1 MGKSKKPA
9 ATLSLTTLADGIGNI
24 TPAFCEVTGEAAS
37 ICLENQGHSSGVSLG
52 VSGKWKRNCV
62 VEWTPS
68 TFKTQATW
76 KDLQHTTEFGAIG
89 VAFLMVQ
96 ELTDYTVIERSVKST
111 GIDYWLGFEDD
122 MLFQRKARLEISGIL
137 NGDERTIN
145 ARVKTRLSQTG
156 QSDST
161 KLPAFVF
168 IVEFGTPTAKTV
180 KK

>member
-1 MGKSKKPA
+1 
-9 ATLSLTTLADGIGNI
+9 
-24 TPAFCEVTGEAAS
+24 
-37 ICLENQGHSSGVSLG
+37 
-52 VSGKWKRNCV
+52 
-62 VEWTPS
+62 
-68 TFKTQATW
+68 
-76 KDLQHTTEFGAIG
+76 
-89 VAFLMVQ
+89 MVQ